1 MLQQALKLTENWK
14 LLFDF
19 DLRFE
24 LPNEALAAD
33 DWQEAQVPGCWDV
46 LTDNKLADGAVW
58 YRLSFEVPADWPD
71 SKTAIDFEGVNYFC
85 EIWLNGKRI
94 GEHEGGW
101 SGFRIEPGDVLI
113 PGGTNELVLR
123 VFKQGDK
130 FPLRQCLA
138 GFLPDVG
145 VIFGGIWKPVQ
156 IGVVPAGELA
166 DVFVEPQ
173 SDLRTITVSCKL
185 EGETDEAGW
194 TISALLLAPD
204 GSVAVE
210 AEYPVNAAA
219 SQTIEIDAGERVS
232 LWSPENPELYELT
245 LTLKRN
251 GLAVDR
257 FEHRFGMK
265 NWSIEGEQLLLNGK
279 PVHLRGILHWG
290 WYGDLIAPIPDRQAI
305 RTELSRLKDG
315 GFNMVKHCLYVPVR
329 DYFELADELGFVI
342 WQELPMWL
350 PEVNEE
356 FKARAFTQYEAII
369 KEIRGYTS
377 IGIWTLGCELNHEA
391 DATFL
396 KELYE
401 QAKELTHGA
410 IIRDNS
416 GSGECYG
423 GLLKEYADF
432 YDYHFYTDV
441 HFYPDLL
448 SRFASPWREKKP
460 WVFGEF
466 CDYDEFR
473 PLGQLLERK
482 GERPWW
488 LKSDPTVNPV
498 ARDARWQYHRQDEK
512 LAMLPLPFTEEEL
525 TANARE
531 SAYVYR
537 KAVLELVRAYPHIN
551 GYTLT
556 SIQDS
561 GLASSAVF
569 DDFGEWKQPPERFR
583 QINGATMIT
592 VTWDARRSW
601 MNGGDRLVTWDPANY
616 APGESIRPH
625 LAVSHFGAQ
634 ALTEA
639 SLRWSWQIENRALNV
654 GARDID
660 MLLTG
665 EFREIAVAE
674 WTLPETS
681 SPLQVVL
688 RAELITESGI
698 VAVNEWPIW
707 VLPKAA
713 RSASDLAAI
722 AVDTSNGLFQ
732 GWANS
737 QPGVRAWSESD
748 GNEGVQVLLTARWT
762 EQMNRFVE
770 AGGTALYIERGFGPL
785 AVKRAP
791 FWRESLQLFHDHAI
805 MNKFPHRSHTSMLL
819 FGLATD
825 LVLDRAKLGA
835 HMPVMDRLD
844 ARIFELDRY
853 MIEERIGEGVRIA
866 TTLRLEGGLGSQP
879 DGLERN
885 PAALYLLDGALDY
898 LLAASMNGRA

>member
-1 MLQQALKLTENWK
+1 MLQQSVKLTENWK

-19 DLRFE
+19 DHRYDSAA
-24 LPNEALAAD
+24 EALGAGE
-33 DWQEAQVPGCWDV
+33 WQEAQVPGCWDV
-46 LTDNKLADGAVW
+46 LTDNKLSDGAVW
-58 YRLSFEVPADWPD
+58 YKLSFEAPAGWQGQR
-71 SKTAIDFEGVNYFC
+71 TAFDFEGVNYFC
-85 EIWLNGKRI
+85 ELWLNGQRI

-101 SGFRIEPGDVLI
+101 SGFRIEPGKAINV
-113 PGGTNELVLR
+113 GGTNELVLR
-123 VFKQGDK
+123 VYKQGDK
-130 FPLRQCLA
+130 YPLRQCLA

-156 IGVVPAGELA
+156 LGVVPEGELA
-166 DVFVEPQ
+166 DVFVQTLPGTEAV
-173 SDLRTITVSCKL
+173 TVSYRL
-185 EGETDEAGW
+185 EGDSSEGAW
-194 TISALLLAPD
+194 TIHAVLHAPD
-204 GSVAVE
+204 GSISTEVTLPVSVAAGNIGAVE
-210 AEYPVNAAA
+210 IP
-219 SQTIEIDAGERVS
+219 AGANIK
-232 LWSPENPELYELT
+232 LWSPESPDLYKLALT
-245 LTLKRN
+245 LERN
-251 GLAVDR
+251 GQAVDHY
-257 FEHRFGMK
+257 EHRFGMK
-265 NWSIEGEQLLLNGK
+265 HWSIAGEQLLLNGQRI
-279 PVHLRGILHWG
+279 HLRGILHWG
-290 WYGDLIAPIPDRQAI
+290 WYGDLVAPIPDREAI
-305 RTELSRLKDG
+305 RTELLRLKDG

-356 FKARAFTQYEAII
+356 FKARAFSQYEAII
-369 KEIRGYTS
+369 KEIRSYTS
-377 IGIWTLGCELNHEA
+377 IGVWTLGCELNHEA
-391 DATFL
+391 DAEFL
-396 KELYE
+396 KDLYE
-401 QAKELTHGA
+401 QAKRLTGGA

-473 PLGQLLERK
+473 PLTQVIEQK

-512 LAMLPLPFTEEEL
+512 LALLPLPFTEEEL

-537 KAVLELVRAYPHIN
+537 KSVLEQVRAFPHIN

-592 VTWDARRSW
+592 VTWDARRNW
-601 MNGGDRLVTWDPANY
+601 INGGDRLTTWDPNNY
-616 APGESIRPH
+616 APGEAVRPH
-625 LAVSHFGAQ
+625 LAVSHYGADSIR
-634 ALTEA
+634 AAT
-639 SLRWSWQIENRALNV
+639 LRWKWTIDGQAANE
-654 GARDID
+654 GAREVEALQVGDFK
-660 MLLTG
+660 
-665 EFREIAVAE
+665 EVAVAE
-674 WTLPETS
+674 WTFPETRT
-681 SPLQVVL
+681 PLQVLLQV
-688 RAELITESGI
+688 ELESEGRM
-698 VAVNEWPIW
+698 VATNSWPIW
-707 VLPKAA
+707 VLPKSA
-713 RSASDLAAI
+713 RSENEFAAI
-722 AVDTSNGLFQ
+722 AVDDANGMFHS
-732 GWANS
+732 WAS
-737 QPGVRAWSESD
+737 QHPGIRAWSESGEINND
-748 GNEGVQVLLTARWT
+748 HVQVLLTTRWT
-762 EQMNRFVE
+762 EKMERFVA
-770 AGGTALYIERGFGPL
+770 AGGKALYIERGYGPL

-791 FWRESLQLFHDHAI
+791 FWRESLQLFHQHAI
-805 MNKFPHRSHTSMLL
+805 MNDFPHQHHTSMLL

-825 LVLDRAKLGA
+825 LVLDRLELGE
-835 HMPVMDRLD
+835 HKPIMDRLD

-853 MIEERIGEGVRIA
+853 MIEERIGKGVRIA

-885 PAALYLLDGALDY
+885 PAAVYLLDSILNY
-898 LLAASMNGRA
+898 LLPMNE

>member
-1 MLQQALKLTENWK
+1 MLQKAHRLTENWK
-14 LLFDF
+14 QLFDF
-19 DLRFE
+19 DHRFDD
-24 LPNEALAAD
+24 PSEALAAGE
-33 DWQEAQVPGCWDV
+33 WQDAQVPGCWDV
-46 LTDNKLADGAVW
+46 LTDNKLSDGAVW
-58 YRLSFEVPADWPD
+58 YRLSFAAPADWHA
-71 SKTAIDFEGVNYFC
+71 SRTAIDFEGVNYFC

-101 SGFRIEPGDVLI
+101 SGFRIEPGQALNA
-113 PGGTNELVLR
+113 GGTNELVLR
-123 VFKQGDK
+123 VHKQGEK

-145 VIFGGIWKPVQ
+145 VIFGGIWKPVH
-156 IGVVPAGELA
+156 IGVVPEGELA
-166 DVFVEPQ
+166 DVFVKTTP
-173 SDLRTITVSCKL
+173 DLRAVRVNCRL
-185 EGETDEAGW
+185 EGETAEGAWIIG
-194 TISALLLAPD
+194 ALLYAPD
-204 GSVAVE
+204 GSLAAE
-210 AEYPVNAAA
+210 AEFPVHNQADP
-219 SQTIEIDAGERVS
+219 TLEIAAGEHIS
-232 LWSPENPELYELT
+232 IWSPESPALY
-245 LTLKRN
+245 TLK
-251 GLAVDR
+251 LALKFDGQTVDSY
-257 FEHRFGMK
+257 EHRFGMK
-265 NWSIEGEQLLLNGK
+265 HWSIEGERLLLNGD
-279 PVHLRGILHWG
+279 PIHLRGILHWG
-290 WYGDLIAPIPDRQAI
+290 WYGDLVAPIPDREAI
-305 RTELSRLKDG
+305 RAELNRLKDG

-356 FKARAFTQYEAII
+356 FKARAFSQYEAII
-369 KEIRGYTS
+369 KEIRSFTS
-377 IGIWTLGCELNHEA
+377 IGVWTLGCELNHEA
-391 DATFL
+391 DAEFL
-396 KELYE
+396 KDLYE
-401 QAKELTHGA
+401 QAKRLTDGA

-473 PLGQLLERK
+473 PLGQLLKRK

-498 ARDARWQYHRQDEK
+498 ARDVRWQYHRQDEK

-537 KAVLELVRAYPHIN
+537 KSVLEQVRAYPHIN

-569 DDFGEWKQPPERFR
+569 DDFGEWKQPPARFR

-592 VTWDARRSW
+592 VTWDARRNW
-601 MNGGDRLVTWDPANY
+601 INGGDRLVTWDPNNY
-616 APGESIRPH
+616 GPGETIRPH
-625 LAVSHFGAQ
+625 LAVSHYGAEPI
-634 ALTEA
+634 AAAT
-639 SLRWSWQIENRALNV
+639 LRWSWRIDGCAAYDGERTVDMLQV
-654 GARDID
+654 GA
-660 MLLTG
+660 
-665 EFREIAVAE
+665 FKEIAVAE
-674 WTLPETS
+674 WKLPETS

-688 RAELITESGI
+688 HAELVTENGTI
-698 VAVNEWPIW
+698 AVNEWPIW
-707 VLPKAA
+707 VLPRAE
-713 RSASDLAAI
+713 RQEPEIAAI
-722 AVDTSNGLFQ
+722 AVDEANGLFH
-732 GWANS
+732 GWASLQSGIRN
-737 QPGVRAWSESD
+737 WSES
-748 GNEGVQVLLTARWT
+748 GSNEGIKVLLTSRWT

-770 AGGTALYIERGFGPL
+770 AGGKALYIERGYGPL

-791 FWRESLQLFHDHAI
+791 FWRESLQLFHQHAI
-805 MNKFPHRSHTSMLL
+805 MNAFPHRDHTSMLL

-825 LVLDRAKLGA
+825 LVLDRGKLGE

-853 MIEERIGEGVRIA
+853 MIEERIGEGIRIA
-866 TTLRLEGGLGSQP
+866 TTLRFEGGLGSQP
-879 DGLERN
+879 QGLERN
-885 PAALYLLDGALDY
+885 PAAKYLLDCILDY
-898 LLAASMNGRA
+898 LLRRA